1 MKKLSLYII
10 YTLFLFIPMVSQA
23 QINPDEVQADSTKTV
38 EITLIDNSRQV
49 GQILSVTP
57 TELELRKENE
67 RSFIQLNRVKSIR
80 QIDTTRRGY
89 NWFVNPNKSRLL
101 ISPTARPIEKGSGY
115 YQNIYV
121 FISGVA
127 YGITD
132 NIAVTGGFSMLPGVG
147 ITNQL
152 YFISGKYGREV
163 RENHYLAG
171 GLGLVSVGGA
181 DDGLLFG
188 YGNYTYEFNRGS
200 LTTGLTG
207 FSLSSGNVGTTSILF
222 GGDYR
227 ISQRIA
233 FVSENSFFPGAG
245 DGILSYGVRLMGERI
260 SFDLAFFRSGLDDG
274 LGFGIPY
281 VDFVFN
287 F

>member
-1 MKKLSLYII
+1 MQKLLISA
-10 YTLFLFIPMVSQA
+10 LFLFFPIAVHA
-23 QINPDEVQADSTKTV
+23 QISPDSVEPDSSKTV
-38 EITLIDNSRQV
+38 EITLIDNSSQI
-49 GQILSVTP
+49 GQILSVKD

-67 RSFIQLNRVKSIR
+67 RTFIELARIKSIR
-80 QIDTTRRGY
+80 DLDTTQSGY
-89 NWFVNPNKSRLL
+89 DWFKNPNESRLL
-101 ISPTARPIEKGSGY
+101 ISPTARPLEKGSGY

-132 NIAVTGGFSMLPGVG
+132 NIALTGGISMIPGLGV
-147 ITNQL
+147 TNQL
-152 YFISGKYGREV
+152 YFVSGKYGGQISD
-163 RENHYLAG
+163 NHYLSG
-171 GLGLVSVGGA
+171 GLGVVSVGGA
-181 DDGLLFG
+181 DDGLIFG

-200 LTTGLTG
+200 LTTGVTG
-207 FSLSSGNVGTTSILF
+207 FSLPSEDVGTTTFLF

-227 ISQRIA
+227 ISQRVA
-233 FVSENSFFPGAG
+233 FVSENYFFPEAG
-245 DGILSYGVRLMGERI
+245 DGIFSYGVRLMGERL
-260 SFDLAFFRSGLDDG
+260 SFDLAFFRSSLDDG